1 MQLLPT
7 QRWSFAR
14 RTHGVSSELAAI
26 LELAKGTDLISLAG
40 GLPDPQTFPVAVLQE
55 LVPRLLNGDA
65 AVALQ
70 YSPTPGLP
78 GLRDAFADRLETT
91 QGRRPHTDELMV
103 TSGTIDAIGLLARA
117 LLDPGDVAAV
127 EQPTYLGAIDGFRG
141 FEADVQGISVDED
154 GLDPE
159 DLERLCRSSSPPKL
173 LYTIP
178 DHQNPTGI
186 TMSLERRSRLLE
198 ICRRH
203 GVLVIED
210 VAYRELTFVAEPPSI
225 AVVARSRHRR
235 PGGHDVEDLLSGCSA
250 RVGGGAGG
258 GDRANGR
265 RQAELG
271 PVRGGVRSAPARGV
285 SARRSYGRAAPPVK
299 CAVRATLRAHA
310 GRARRAHAHRDHL
323 DPSPAADSS
332 SGSADRQWLDT
343 VDLSRKARDAG
354 VAFVPGRPFHPNGEG
369 INTLRLAYS
378 LAGEDDIDEGIAR
391 LAALITTALEKR

>member
-55 LVPRLLNGDA
+55 LVPRLLSSDA
-65 AVALQ
+65 AGALQ

-127 EQPTYLGAIDGFRG
+127 ESPTYLGAIDGFRG
-141 FEADVQGISVDED
+141 FEADVQGVSVDED
-154 GLDPE
+154 GLDTE
-159 DLERLCRSSSPPKL
+159 ELERLCQSASPPKL

-186 TMSLERRSRLLE
+186 TMSLERRSRVLE

-203 GVLVIED
+203 VVLVIED
-210 VAYRELTFVAEPPSI
+210 VAYRELTFAAEPLPSLWSLAPDIVVQAGTTSKTFFPGVRLGWAVGPVEVI
-225 AVVARSRHRR
+225 AQMGVAKQNSDQCAGAFGQRLLEEYLR
-235 PGGHDVEDLLSGCSA
+235 GGHIDAQLRRSNALYAQRCA
-250 RVGGGAGG
+250 RMLAAL
-258 GDRANGR
+258 DEHMP
-265 RQAELG
+265 AEITWTH
-271 PVRGGVRSAPARGV
+271 PRGGFFVWVSGPAG
-285 SARRSYGRAAPPVK
+285 
-299 CAVRATLRAHA
+299 
-310 GRARRAHAHRDHL
+310 
-323 DPSPAADSS
+323 
-332 SGSADRQWLDT
+332 LDT

-354 VAFVPGRPFHPNGEG
+354 VAFVPGRPFHPKGEG
-369 INTLRLAYS
+369 TNTLRLAYS
-378 LAGEDDIDEGIAR
+378 LASEDDIDEGVAR